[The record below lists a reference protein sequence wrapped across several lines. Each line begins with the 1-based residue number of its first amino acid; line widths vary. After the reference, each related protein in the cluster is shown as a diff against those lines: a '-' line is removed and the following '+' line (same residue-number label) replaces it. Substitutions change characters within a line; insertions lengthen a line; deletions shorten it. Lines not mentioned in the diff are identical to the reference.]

1 MTLDAWEAALR
12 EGAAALGIALTEPA
26 VAAWRQHCELLA
38 AYSARAGLTAISDP
52 AEVAIKH
59 VLDSLS
65 GLLVRDI
72 RPGEQV
78 ADVGPGGGFPGLV
91 LAAARPQARYTL
103 IEANR
108 RRAAFLAQAA
118 RELGLSQVTVVAAR
132 AEEAG
137 QDPRHREQYHLV
149 VSRAVAP
156 LPVLLEL
163 CLPLARVGGQA
174 LAYKGPEAEVEVT
187 RSAAA
192 LAALGGRVAEAMPLA
207 LPRGMGERRL
217 VLVAKERPTPA
228 QYPRRPGT
236 PAKRPLCPRDTRG

>member
-1 MTLDAWEAALR
+1 MTFDAWEAALR
-12 EGAAALGIALTEPA
+12 EGAGALGIALPETA
-26 VAAWRQHCELLA
+26 VAAWRRQCELLA
-38 AYSARAGLTAISDP
+38 AHSPRAGLTAISDP

-59 VLDSLS
+59 VLDSLA

-72 RPGEQV
+72 LRDERV

-91 LAAARPQARYTL
+91 LAAARPQARYAL
-103 IEANR
+103 VEANR

-118 RELGLSQVTVVAAR
+118 RELGLPQVMVVAAR
-132 AEEAG
+132 AEEVG
-137 QDPRHREQYHLV
+137 QDPRHRERYHLV

-163 CLPLARVGGQA
+163 CLPLVRLGGQA
-174 LAYKGPEAEVEVT
+174 LAYKGPEAEAELA

-192 LAALGGRVAEAMPLA
+192 LAALGGRVAEVRPLA

-228 QYPRRPGT
+228 RYPRRPGM
-236 PAKRPLCPRDTRG
+236 PAKRPIGPRDTQG